1 MAKIEIVGVI
11 GQDYFY
17 SDFLT
22 DYANAKQ
29 QGLIE
34 LHIDSLG
41 GSVVEGFAIADF
53 IKQHSADFLSVT
65 NSGNIASIATTIF
78 FALPF
83 EKRTYDINKG
93 FFVIHNPFVP
103 NETIEDTTAQGLSDA
118 SEKLKEIEDKMVMDI
133 VKATG
138 ADKEAVKAL
147 MLVDKPLTIEQ
158 IKAFNI
164 ANVEE
169 LRVVAFFNQDNNNN
183 KMNKMN
189 VLSLQMS
196 LSDKQKQIYELIRP
210 LENNL
215 EGKWV
220 YLEDVYDDHFI
231 YSFGGEFFKQQYQL
245 NEEAKIS
252 LIGTPIKVLPYWYT
266 LEEKNKIEENVNSLL
281 KNKKQMKNEEKTV
294 LDKILAIFKK
304 ENAVALYV
312 TDAEGNQINFP
323 DVEEGT
329 ELKVGDK
336 ADGNV
341 TGDVLLADGRTL
353 VMADGVITEIKEKEE
368 EEVEVEETPNV
379 ELEALR
385 AENKELKKQL
395 QSKVAALKNIES
407 KVIALKADQVP
418 YNGEVNKTRR
428 LNEYLK

>member
-1 MAKIEIVGVI
+1 MAKIEITGVI
-11 GQDYFY
+11 GEDYFY

-34 LHIDSLG
+34 LQINSLG
-41 GSVVEGFAIADF
+41 GSVVEGFAISDF
-53 IKQHSADFLSVT
+53 IKQHSTDFLSVT

-103 NETIEDTTAQGLSDA
+103 NEAIENTTAQGLADA
-118 SEKLKEIEDKMVMDI
+118 SEKLQEIEDKILMDI

-147 MLVDKPLTIEQ
+147 MIVDKPLTIEQ

-169 LRVVAFFNQDNNNN
+169 LKVVAFFNQNNNN
-183 KMNKMN
+183 EMNK
-189 VLSLQMS
+189 
-196 LSDKQKQIYELIRP
+196 
-210 LENNL
+210 
-215 EGKWV
+215 
-220 YLEDVYDDHFI
+220 
-231 YSFGGEFFKQQYQL
+231 
-245 NEEAKIS
+245 NE
-252 LIGTPIKVLPYWYT
+252 V
-266 LEEKNKIEENVNSLL
+266 EEIVSKANESLL
-281 KNKKQMKNEEKTV
+281 
-294 LDKILAIFKK
+294 DKFKAIFVKK
-304 ENAVALYV
+304 IVALYV

-353 VMADGVITEIKEKEE
+353 VMVDGVITEIKEK
-368 EEVEVEETPNV
+368 VEVEETPNE
-379 ELEALR
+379 ELEALK
-385 AENKELKKQL
+385 AENADLKKQL
-395 QSKVAALKNIES
+395 QAKVLALKNIES
-407 KVIALKADQVP
+407 KVIALKADQAP
-418 YNGEVNKTRR
+418 SNEEVTKTRK

>member
-1 MAKIEIVGVI
+1 MAKIDIVGVI

-34 LHIDSLG
+34 LHINSLG

-103 NETIEDTTAQGLSDA
+103 NEAIENTTAQGLSEA
-118 SEKLKEIEDKMVMDI
+118 SEKLKEIEDKIVNDI

-147 MLVDKPLTIEQ
+147 MIVDKPLTIEQ

-169 LRVVAFFNQDNNNN
+169 LRVVAFFNPDNNN
-183 KMNKMN
+183 KMNKKEVEEIVSKAN
-189 VLSLQMS
+189 ESL
-196 LSDKQKQIYELIRP
+196 
-210 LENNL
+210 
-215 EGKWV
+215 
-220 YLEDVYDDHFI
+220 
-231 YSFGGEFFKQQYQL
+231 
-245 NEEAKIS
+245 
-252 LIGTPIKVLPYWYT
+252 
-266 LEEKNKIEENVNSLL
+266 
-281 KNKKQMKNEEKTV
+281 
-294 LDKILAIFKK
+294 LDKIKAVFTKK
-304 ENAVALYV
+304 IVALYV

-336 ADGNV
+336 TDGNV

-368 EEVEVEETPNV
+368 EETPNV

-385 AENKELKKQL
+385 AENEELKKQL
-395 QSKVAALKNIES
+395 QSKVMALKNIES
-407 KVIALKADQVP
+407 KVIALKADQAP
-418 YNGEVNKTRR
+418 SNEEGNKTRK
-428 LNEYLK
+428 LTEYLK

>member
-1 MAKIEIVGVI
+1 MHKGNYFLFNTAHFECYFVRKIFMAKIEIIGVI
-11 GQDYFY
+11 GQNYFY

-34 LHIDSLG
+34 LQINSLG

-53 IKQHSADFLSVT
+53 IKLHSADFLSVT
-65 NSGNIASIATTIF
+65 NIGNIASIATTIF

-103 NETIEDTTAQGLSDA
+103 NEAIENTTAQGLSDA
-118 SEKLKEIEDKMVMDI
+118 SEKLREIEDKIVIDI

-147 MLVDKPLTIEQ
+147 MIVDKPLTIEQ

-169 LRVVAFFNQDNNNN
+169 LRVVAFFNPDNNNKN
-183 KMNKMN
+183 EMNKN
-189 VLSLQMS
+189 EVEEIVSKANESL
-196 LSDKQKQIYELIRP
+196 
-210 LENNL
+210 
-215 EGKWV
+215 
-220 YLEDVYDDHFI
+220 
-231 YSFGGEFFKQQYQL
+231 
-245 NEEAKIS
+245 
-252 LIGTPIKVLPYWYT
+252 
-266 LEEKNKIEENVNSLL
+266 
-281 KNKKQMKNEEKTV
+281 
-294 LDKILAIFKK
+294 LDKIKAVFTKK
-304 ENAVALYV
+304 IMALSV
-312 TDAEGNQINFP
+312 TDAEGNQVNFP

-336 ADGNV
+336 AEGNV
-341 TGDVLLADGRTL
+341 NGDVLLADGRTL
-353 VMADGVITEIKEKEE
+353 VMVDGVIAEIKEKVVEE
-368 EEVEVEETPNV
+368 EEAPNQ
-379 ELEALR
+379 ELEEAKAKIADL
-385 AENKELKKQL
+385 EKQL
-395 QSKVAALKNIES
+395 QAKVVALKNIES
-407 KVIALKADQVP
+407 KVVALKADP
-418 YNGEVNKTRR
+418 APSNEEGTKTRK

>member
-1 MAKIEIVGVI
+1 MAKIEIIGVI

-34 LHIDSLG
+34 LQINSLG

-53 IKQHSADFLSVT
+53 IKQHSTDFISVT

-93 FFVIHNPFVP
+93 FFVIHSPFVP
-103 NETIEDTTAQGLSDA
+103 NEAIENTTAQGLADA
-118 SEKLKEIEDKMVMDI
+118 SEKLQEIEDKILADI

-147 MLVDKPLTIEQ
+147 MVVDKPLTIEQ

-169 LRVVAFFNQDNNNN
+169 LKVVAFFNQNNINE
-183 KMNKMN
+183 MNKN
-189 VLSLQMS
+189 EVEEIVSKANESL
-196 LSDKQKQIYELIRP
+196 
-210 LENNL
+210 
-215 EGKWV
+215 
-220 YLEDVYDDHFI
+220 
-231 YSFGGEFFKQQYQL
+231 
-245 NEEAKIS
+245 
-252 LIGTPIKVLPYWYT
+252 
-266 LEEKNKIEENVNSLL
+266 
-281 KNKKQMKNEEKTV
+281 
-294 LDKILAIFKK
+294 LDKIKAVFVKK
-304 ENAVALYV
+304 VVALSV
-312 TDAEGNQINFP
+312 TDAEGNLVNFP

-336 ADGNV
+336 AEGNV

-353 VMADGVITEIKEKEE
+353 VMADGVITEIKEK
-368 EEVEVEETPNV
+368 VEVEETPNE
-379 ELEALR
+379 ELEALK
-385 AENKELKKQL
+385 AENADLKKQL
-395 QSKVAALKNIES
+395 QAKVMALKSIES
-407 KVIALKADQVP
+407 KVVALKADTAPSNVE
-418 YNGEVNKTRR
+418 GNKTRK

>member
-1 MAKIEIVGVI
+1 MAKIEIIGVI

-34 LHIDSLG
+34 LQINSLG

-53 IKQHSADFLSVT
+53 IKLHSADFLSVT

-103 NETIEDTTAQGLSDA
+103 NEAIENTTAQGLSDA
-118 SEKLKEIEDKMVMDI
+118 SEKLKEIEDRMVNDV

-147 MLVDKPLTIEQ
+147 MIVDKPLTIEQ

-169 LRVVAFFNQDNNNN
+169 LRVVAFFNPDNNNKN
-183 KMNKMN
+183 EMNKN
-189 VLSLQMS
+189 EVEEIVT
-196 LSDKQKQIYELIRP
+196 KA
-210 LENNL
+210 NN
-215 EGKWV
+215 
-220 YLEDVYDDHFI
+220 
-231 YSFGGEFFKQQYQL
+231 S
-245 NEEAKIS
+245 
-252 LIGTPIKVLPYWYT
+252 
-266 LEEKNKIEENVNSLL
+266 
-281 KNKKQMKNEEKTV
+281 M
-294 LDKILAIFKK
+294 LDTIIALFKK
-304 ENAVALYV
+304 KVVALYV
-312 TDAEGNQINFP
+312 TDAEGNQMNFP

-336 ADGNV
+336 AEKNV

-353 VMADGVITEIKEKEE
+353 VMVDGVIAEIKEKEE
-368 EEVEVEETPNV
+368 VIEEEPNV
-379 ELEALR
+379 ELEALK
-385 AENKELKKQL
+385 AENQELKKQL
-395 QSKVAALKNIES
+395 QAKIVALKNIES
-407 KVIALKADQVP
+407 KVVALKADP
-418 YNGEVNKTRR
+418 APSNEEGTKTRKIT
-428 LNEYLK
+428 EYLK

>member
-1 MAKIEIVGVI
+1 MAKIEITGII
-11 GQDYFY
+11 GQNYFY

-34 LHIDSLG
+34 LHINSLG
-41 GSVVEGFAIADF
+41 GSVIEGFAIADF
-53 IKQHSADFLSVT
+53 IKQHSSDFLSVT

-93 FFVIHNPFVP
+93 YFVIHNPFVP
-103 NETIEDTTAQGLSDA
+103 NEAIENTTAQGLADA
-118 SEKLKEIEDKMVMDI
+118 SEKLKEIEDKMLVDI

-147 MLVDKPLTIEQ
+147 MIVDKPLTIEQ

-169 LRVVAFFNQDNNNN
+169 LKVVAFFNQNNINE
-183 KMNKMN
+183 MNKN
-189 VLSLQMS
+189 EVEEIVT
-196 LSDKQKQIYELIRP
+196 KA
-210 LENNL
+210 NN
-215 EGKWV
+215 
-220 YLEDVYDDHFI
+220 
-231 YSFGGEFFKQQYQL
+231 S
-245 NEEAKIS
+245 
-252 LIGTPIKVLPYWYT
+252 
-266 LEEKNKIEENVNSLL
+266 
-281 KNKKQMKNEEKTV
+281 M
-294 LDKILAIFKK
+294 LDTIIALFKK
-304 ENAVALYV
+304 KIVALYV

-336 ADGNV
+336 AEGNV

-353 VMADGVITEIKEKEE
+353 VMVDGVIAEIKEKEE
-368 EEVEVEETPNV
+368 VVDTTNEV
-379 ELEALR
+379 LEALK
-385 AENKELKKQL
+385 AENAELKKQL
-395 QSKVAALKNIES
+395 QAKVVALKSIES
-407 KVIALKADQVP
+407 KVVALKADTAP
-418 YNGEVNKTRR
+418 SNEEGIKTRK

>member
-1 MAKIEIVGVI
+1 MAKIEIIGVI
-11 GQDYFY
+11 GKNYFY

-34 LHIDSLG
+34 LQINSLG

-103 NETIEDTTAQGLSDA
+103 NEAIENTTAQGLSDA
-118 SEKLKEIEDKMVMDI
+118 SEKLKEIEDKIVIDI

-147 MLVDKPLTIEQ
+147 MIVDKPLTIEQ

-164 ANVEE
+164 ANVED
-169 LRVVAFFNQDNNNN
+169 LRVVAFFNTDNNNN
-183 KMNKMN
+183 EMNKN
-189 VLSLQMS
+189 EVEEIVT
-196 LSDKQKQIYELIRP
+196 KA
-210 LENNL
+210 NN
-215 EGKWV
+215 
-220 YLEDVYDDHFI
+220 
-231 YSFGGEFFKQQYQL
+231 S
-245 NEEAKIS
+245 
-252 LIGTPIKVLPYWYT
+252 
-266 LEEKNKIEENVNSLL
+266 
-281 KNKKQMKNEEKTV
+281 M
-294 LDKILAIFKK
+294 LDTIIALFKK
-304 ENAVALYV
+304 KVVALYV
-312 TDAEGNQINFP
+312 TDAEGNQVNFP
-323 DVEEGT
+323 DVEEGA

-336 ADGNV
+336 AEKNV

-353 VMADGVITEIKEKEE
+353 VMVDGAITEIKEKVVEE
-368 EEVEVEETPNV
+368 EEEAPNV
-379 ELEALR
+379 ELEALK
-385 AENKELKKQL
+385 AENQELKKQL
-395 QSKVAALKNIES
+395 QAKVVALKNIEC
-407 KVIALKADQVP
+407 KVVALKADP
-418 YNGEVNKTRR
+418 APTGEEGTKTRK

>member
-1 MAKIEIVGVI
+1 MAKIEITGVI
-11 GQDYFY
+11 GEDYFY

-34 LHIDSLG
+34 LQINSLG
-41 GSVVEGFAIADF
+41 GSVVEGFAISDF
-53 IKQHSADFLSVT
+53 IKQHSTDFLSVT

-103 NETIEDTTAQGLSDA
+103 NEAIENTTAQGLADA
-118 SEKLKEIEDKMVMDI
+118 SEKLQEIEDKILMDI

-147 MLVDKPLTIEQ
+147 MIVDKPLTIEQ

-169 LRVVAFFNQDNNNN
+169 LKVVAFFNQNNNN
-183 KMNKMN
+183 EMNK
-189 VLSLQMS
+189 
-196 LSDKQKQIYELIRP
+196 
-210 LENNL
+210 
-215 EGKWV
+215 
-220 YLEDVYDDHFI
+220 
-231 YSFGGEFFKQQYQL
+231 
-245 NEEAKIS
+245 NE
-252 LIGTPIKVLPYWYT
+252 V
-266 LEEKNKIEENVNSLL
+266 EEIVSKANESLL
-281 KNKKQMKNEEKTV
+281 
-294 LDKILAIFKK
+294 DKFKAIFVKK
-304 ENAVALYV
+304 IVALYV

-353 VMADGVITEIKEKEE
+353 VMVDGVITEIKEK
-368 EEVEVEETPNV
+368 VEVEETPNE
-379 ELEALR
+379 ELEALK
-385 AENKELKKQL
+385 AENADLKKQL
-395 QSKVAALKNIES
+395 QAKVVALKNIES
-407 KVIALKADQVP
+407 KVIALKADP
-418 YNGEVNKTRR
+418 APSNEEGTKTRK

>member
-34 LHIDSLG
+34 LHINSLG

-103 NETIEDTTAQGLSDA
+103 NESIENTTAQGLSDA
-118 SEKLKEIEDKMVMDI
+118 SEELKEIEDKMVMDI

-147 MLVDKPLTIEQ
+147 MIVDKPLTIEQ

-164 ANVEE
+164 AKVEE
-169 LRVVAFFNQDNNNN
+169 LRVVAFFNPDNNNNN

-189 VLSLQMS
+189 VLSLQIS
-196 LSDKQKQIYELIRP
+196 LNDKESQIYELIRP

-220 YLEDVYDDHFI
+220 YLEDVYDDYFI
-231 YSFGGEFFKQQYQL
+231 YALGGEFFKQQYQL

-266 LEEKNKIEENVNSLL
+266 LEEKNKIEANVNSLL

-336 ADGNV
+336 TDGNV

-353 VMADGVITEIKEKEE
+353 VMVDGVITEIKEKEE
-368 EEVEVEETPNV
+368 EENPNE

-395 QSKVAALKNIES
+395 QSKVMALKNIES
-407 KVIALKADQVP
+407 KVIALKADP
-418 YNGEVNKTRR
+418 APSNGEVNKTRR
-428 LNEYLK
+428 LSEYLK

>member
-1 MAKIEIVGVI
+1 MAKIEIIGVI
-11 GQDYFY
+11 GQNYFY

-34 LHIDSLG
+34 LQINSLG

-53 IKQHSADFLSVT
+53 IKLHSTDFLSVA

-103 NETIEDTTAQGLSDA
+103 NEAIENTTAQGLSDA
-118 SEKLKEIEDKMVMDI
+118 SEKLKEIEDKIVVDI

-147 MLVDKPLTIEQ
+147 MIVDKPLTIEQ

-164 ANVEE
+164 ANVED

-183 KMNKMN
+183 EMNKN
-189 VLSLQMS
+189 EVEEIVSKANASL
-196 LSDKQKQIYELIRP
+196 
-210 LENNL
+210 
-215 EGKWV
+215 
-220 YLEDVYDDHFI
+220 
-231 YSFGGEFFKQQYQL
+231 
-245 NEEAKIS
+245 
-252 LIGTPIKVLPYWYT
+252 
-266 LEEKNKIEENVNSLL
+266 
-281 KNKKQMKNEEKTV
+281 
-294 LDKILAIFKK
+294 LDKIKAVFTKK
-304 ENAVALYV
+304 VVALYV
-312 TDAEGNQINFP
+312 TDAEGNQVNFP

-336 ADGNV
+336 AEGNV
-341 TGDVLLADGRTL
+341 NGDVLLADGRTL
-353 VMADGVITEIKEKEE
+353 VMVDGVIAEIKEKVVEE
-368 EEVEVEETPNV
+368 EEAPNV
-379 ELEALR
+379 ELEALK
-385 AENKELKKQL
+385 AENQELKKQL
-395 QSKVAALKNIES
+395 QAKVVALKNIES
-407 KVIALKADQVP
+407 KVVALKADTAP
-418 YNGEVNKTRR
+418 SNKEVTQTRK
-428 LNEYLK
+428 LTEYLK

>member
-93 FFVIHNPFVP
+93 FFVIHNPFLP
-103 NETIEDTTAQGLSDA
+103 NEAIENTTAQGLLDA
-118 SEKLKEIEDKMVMDI
+118 SEKVKEYEDKILESI

-138 ADKEAVKAL
+138 ADKEAVKTL
-147 MLVDKPLTIEQ
+147 MIVDKPLTIEQ

-169 LRVVAFFNQDNNNN
+169 LRVVAFFNQDNNNE
-183 KMNKMN
+183 MNKKEVEEIVSKAN
-189 VLSLQMS
+189 ESL
-196 LSDKQKQIYELIRP
+196 
-210 LENNL
+210 
-215 EGKWV
+215 
-220 YLEDVYDDHFI
+220 
-231 YSFGGEFFKQQYQL
+231 
-245 NEEAKIS
+245 
-252 LIGTPIKVLPYWYT
+252 
-266 LEEKNKIEENVNSLL
+266 
-281 KNKKQMKNEEKTV
+281 
-294 LDKILAIFKK
+294 LDKIKAVFTKK
-304 ENAVALYV
+304 IVALYV

-353 VMADGVITEIKEKEE
+353 VMVDGVITEIKEKEE
-368 EEVEVEETPNV
+368 EVVVEVDTTPYI

-385 AENKELKKQL
+385 AENIELKKQL
-395 QSKVAALKNIES
+395 QSKVVALKNIES
-407 KVIALKADQVP
+407 KVIALKADQVSS
-418 YNGEVNKTRR
+418 NGEVNRTRK

>member
-1 MAKIEIVGVI
+1 MAKIEIIGVI
-11 GQDYFY
+11 GQNYFY

-34 LHIDSLG
+34 LHINSLG

-53 IKQHSADFLSVT
+53 IKLHSADFLSVT

-103 NETIEDTTAQGLSDA
+103 NEAIENTTAQGLSDA
-118 SEKLKEIEDKMVMDI
+118 SEKLKEIEDRMVNDV

-147 MLVDKPLTIEQ
+147 MIVDKPLTIEQ

-169 LRVVAFFNQDNNNN
+169 LRVVAFFNPDNNKNE
-183 KMNKMN
+183 MNKN
-189 VLSLQMS
+189 EVEEIVSKANESL
-196 LSDKQKQIYELIRP
+196 
-210 LENNL
+210 
-215 EGKWV
+215 
-220 YLEDVYDDHFI
+220 
-231 YSFGGEFFKQQYQL
+231 
-245 NEEAKIS
+245 
-252 LIGTPIKVLPYWYT
+252 
-266 LEEKNKIEENVNSLL
+266 
-281 KNKKQMKNEEKTV
+281 
-294 LDKILAIFKK
+294 LDKIKAVFTKK
-304 ENAVALYV
+304 IMALSV
-312 TDAEGNQINFP
+312 TDAEGNQVNFP

-353 VMADGVITEIKEKEE
+353 VMVDGVIAEIKEKEE
-368 EEVEVEETPNV
+368 AIEEEPNV
-379 ELEALR
+379 ELEALK
-385 AENKELKKQL
+385 AENQELKKQL
-395 QSKVAALKNIES
+395 QAKVVALKNIES
-407 KVIALKADQVP
+407 KVVALKADTAP
-418 YNGEVNKTRR
+418 SNEEGTKTRK

>member
-1 MAKIEIVGVI
+1 MAKIEITGVI
-11 GQDYFY
+11 GKNYFY

-34 LHIDSLG
+34 LHINSLG

-53 IKQHSADFLSVT
+53 IKKHSSDFLSVT

-103 NETIEDTTAQGLSDA
+103 NKDLENTTAQGLAVA
-118 SEKLKEIEDKMVMDI
+118 SEKLKEIEDKMIFDI

-138 ADKEAVKAL
+138 ADKEDVKAL
-147 MLVDKPLTIEQ
+147 MIVDKPLTIEQ

-169 LRVVAFFNQDNNNN
+169 LRVVAFFNPINN
-183 KMNKMN
+183 KNEMNRNEVEEIVTKA
-189 VLSLQMS
+189 
-196 LSDKQKQIYELIRP
+196 
-210 LENNL
+210 NN
-215 EGKWV
+215 
-220 YLEDVYDDHFI
+220 
-231 YSFGGEFFKQQYQL
+231 S
-245 NEEAKIS
+245 
-252 LIGTPIKVLPYWYT
+252 
-266 LEEKNKIEENVNSLL
+266 
-281 KNKKQMKNEEKTV
+281 M
-294 LDKILAIFKK
+294 LDTIIALFKK
-304 ENAVALYV
+304 KVVALYV
-312 TDAEGNQINFP
+312 TDAEGNQVNFP

-336 ADGNV
+336 ADNNV

-353 VMADGVITEIKEKEE
+353 VMVDGVIAEIKEK
-368 EEVEVEETPNV
+368 VVVEEPNQ
-379 ELEALR
+379 ELEEAKAKIADL
-385 AENKELKKQL
+385 EKQL
-395 QSKVAALKNIES
+395 QAKVLALKNIES
-407 KVIALKADQVP
+407 KVIALKADP
-418 YNGEVNKTRR
+418 APSGEEGIKTRKI
-428 LNEYLK
+428 NEYLK

>member
-1 MAKIEIVGVI
+1 MAKIEIIGVI
-11 GQDYFY
+11 GENYFY

-34 LHIDSLG
+34 LHINSLG

-53 IKQHSADFLSVT
+53 IKQHSSDFLSVT

-103 NETIEDTTAQGLSDA
+103 NEAIENTTAKGLSDA
-118 SEKLKEIEDKMVMDI
+118 SEKLKEIEDKMVDD
-133 VKATG
+133 VVEATG
-138 ADKEAVKAL
+138 SDKEAVKAL
-147 MLVDKPLTIEQ
+147 MIVDKPLTIEQ

-169 LRVVAFFNQDNNNN
+169 LRVVAFFNPNNN
-183 KMNKMN
+183 KNEMNK
-189 VLSLQMS
+189 
-196 LSDKQKQIYELIRP
+196 
-210 LENNL
+210 
-215 EGKWV
+215 
-220 YLEDVYDDHFI
+220 
-231 YSFGGEFFKQQYQL
+231 
-245 NEEAKIS
+245 NE
-252 LIGTPIKVLPYWYT
+252 V
-266 LEEKNKIEENVNSLL
+266 EEIVTKANNSLL
-281 KNKKQMKNEEKTV
+281 DTIIA
-294 LDKILAIFKK
+294 LFKK
-304 ENAVALYV
+304 KVVALYV
-312 TDAEGNQINFP
+312 TDAEGNQVNFP

-336 ADGNV
+336 AEGNV

-353 VMADGVITEIKEKEE
+353 VMVDGVIAEIKEKAIEE
-368 EEVEVEETPNV
+368 EPNQ
-379 ELEALR
+379 ELEEAKAKIADL
-385 AENKELKKQL
+385 EKQL
-395 QSKVAALKNIES
+395 QAKVLALKNIES
-407 KVIALKADQVP
+407 KVVALKADTAP
-418 YNGEVNKTRR
+418 SGEEMAKTRK

>member
-1 MAKIEIVGVI
+1 MAKIDIIGVI

-53 IKQHSADFLSVT
+53 IKQHSSDFLCVT

-103 NETIEDTTAQGLSDA
+103 NEAIENTTAQGLSEA
-118 SEKLKEIEDKMVMDI
+118 SEKLKEIEDKIVNDI

-147 MLVDKPLTIEQ
+147 MFVDKPLTIEQ

-169 LRVVAFFNQDNNNN
+169 LRVVAFFNQDNNKNE
-183 KMNKMN
+183 MNKN
-189 VLSLQMS
+189 EVEEIVSKANESL
-196 LSDKQKQIYELIRP
+196 
-210 LENNL
+210 
-215 EGKWV
+215 
-220 YLEDVYDDHFI
+220 
-231 YSFGGEFFKQQYQL
+231 
-245 NEEAKIS
+245 
-252 LIGTPIKVLPYWYT
+252 
-266 LEEKNKIEENVNSLL
+266 
-281 KNKKQMKNEEKTV
+281 
-294 LDKILAIFKK
+294 LDKIKAVFTKRI
-304 ENAVALYV
+304 VALYV

-336 ADGNV
+336 TDGNV

-353 VMADGVITEIKEKEE
+353 VMADGVITEIKEKEV
-368 EEVEVEETPNV
+368 EEVEVEGTPNV

-395 QSKVAALKNIES
+395 QSKVVALKSIES
-407 KVIALKADQVP
+407 KVIALKADP
-418 YNGEVNKTRR
+418 APSNEEGNRTRK

>member
-1 MAKIEIVGVI
+1 MAKIEITGVI
-11 GQDYFY
+11 GENYFY

-34 LHIDSLG
+34 LEINSLG

-53 IKQHSADFLSVT
+53 IKQHSSDFISVT

-83 EKRTYDINKG
+83 EKRNYDINKG

-103 NETIEDTTAQGLSDA
+103 NEAIENTTAQGLADA
-118 SEKLKEIEDKMVMDI
+118 SEKLQEIEDRILVDI

-147 MLVDKPLTIEQ
+147 MIVDKPLTIEQ

-169 LRVVAFFNQDNNNN
+169 LRVVAFFNQNNINE
-183 KMNKMN
+183 MNKN
-189 VLSLQMS
+189 EVEEIVSKANESL
-196 LSDKQKQIYELIRP
+196 
-210 LENNL
+210 
-215 EGKWV
+215 
-220 YLEDVYDDHFI
+220 
-231 YSFGGEFFKQQYQL
+231 
-245 NEEAKIS
+245 
-252 LIGTPIKVLPYWYT
+252 
-266 LEEKNKIEENVNSLL
+266 
-281 KNKKQMKNEEKTV
+281 
-294 LDKILAIFKK
+294 LDKIKAVFVKK
-304 ENAVALYV
+304 IVALYV

-336 ADGNV
+336 AEGNV

-353 VMADGVITEIKEKEE
+353 VMADGVIAEIKEKE

-385 AENKELKKQL
+385 AENAELKKQL
-395 QSKVAALKNIES
+395 QAKVMALKNIES
-407 KVIALKADQVP
+407 KVVALKADTAP
-418 YNGEVNKTRR
+418 SNEEGTKTRK

>member
-1 MAKIEIVGVI
+1 MAKIEIIGVI

-34 LHIDSLG
+34 LQINSLG

-53 IKQHSADFLSVT
+53 IKQHSSDFLSVT

-93 FFVIHNPFVP
+93 YFVIHNPFVP
-103 NETIEDTTAQGLSDA
+103 NEAIENTTAQGLADA
-118 SEKLKEIEDKMVMDI
+118 SEKLKEIEDKILMDI

-147 MLVDKPLTIEQ
+147 MIVDKPLTIEQ

-169 LRVVAFFNQDNNNN
+169 LKVVAFFNQNNINE
-183 KMNKMN
+183 MNKN
-189 VLSLQMS
+189 EVEEIVT
-196 LSDKQKQIYELIRP
+196 KA
-210 LENNL
+210 NN
-215 EGKWV
+215 
-220 YLEDVYDDHFI
+220 
-231 YSFGGEFFKQQYQL
+231 S
-245 NEEAKIS
+245 
-252 LIGTPIKVLPYWYT
+252 
-266 LEEKNKIEENVNSLL
+266 
-281 KNKKQMKNEEKTV
+281 M
-294 LDKILAIFKK
+294 LDTIIALFKK
-304 ENAVALYV
+304 KIVALYV

-323 DVEEGT
+323 EVEEGT

-336 ADGNV
+336 AEGNV

-353 VMADGVITEIKEKEE
+353 VMVDGAIAEIKEKEE
-368 EEVEVEETPNV
+368 EVQPSK
-379 ELEALR
+379 ELEEAKAKI
-385 AENKELKKQL
+385 AELEQQL
-395 QSKVAALKNIES
+395 QAKVLALKNIES
-407 KVIALKADQVP
+407 KVVALKADTAP
-418 YNGEVNKTRR
+418 SNEEGTKTRK

>member
-1 MAKIEIVGVI
+1 MAKIDIVGVI
-11 GQDYFY
+11 GQNYFY

-34 LHIDSLG
+34 LHINSLG

-53 IKQHSADFLSVT
+53 IKQHSADFISVT
-65 NSGNIASIATTIF
+65 NSGNVASIATTIF

-103 NETIEDTTAQGLSDA
+103 NEAIENTTAQGLSDA
-118 SEKLKEIEDKMVMDI
+118 SEKLKEIEEKMVMDI

-147 MLVDKPLTIEQ
+147 MIVDKPLTIEQ

-169 LRVVAFFNQDNNNN
+169 LRVVAFFNQNNNN
-183 KMNKMN
+183 EMNKN
-189 VLSLQMS
+189 EVEEIVT
-196 LSDKQKQIYELIRP
+196 KA
-210 LENNL
+210 NN
-215 EGKWV
+215 
-220 YLEDVYDDHFI
+220 
-231 YSFGGEFFKQQYQL
+231 S
-245 NEEAKIS
+245 
-252 LIGTPIKVLPYWYT
+252 
-266 LEEKNKIEENVNSLL
+266 
-281 KNKKQMKNEEKTV
+281 M
-294 LDKILAIFKK
+294 LDTIIALFKK
-304 ENAVALYV
+304 KIVALSV
-312 TDAEGNQINFP
+312 TDAEGNLVNFP

-353 VMADGVITEIKEKEE
+353 VMVDGVITEIKEKEE
-368 EEVEVEETPNV
+368 EVEVVEETPNE
-379 ELEALR
+379 ELEALK
-385 AENKELKKQL
+385 AENADLKKQL
-395 QSKVAALKNIES
+395 QAKVIALKNIES
-407 KVIALKADQVP
+407 KVIALKADQAP
-418 YNGEVNKTRR
+418 SNEEGTKTRK

>member
-1 MAKIEIVGVI
+1 MAKIEIIGVI
-11 GQDYFY
+11 GKNYFY

-34 LHIDSLG
+34 LQINSLG
-41 GSVVEGFAIADF
+41 GSVVDGFAIADF
-53 IKQHSADFLSVT
+53 IKLHSADFLSVT
-65 NSGNIASIATTIF
+65 NIGNIASIATTIF

-103 NETIEDTTAQGLSDA
+103 NEAIENTTAQGLSDA
-118 SEKLKEIEDKMVMDI
+118 SEKLREIEDKIVIDI

-147 MLVDKPLTIEQ
+147 MIVDKPLTIEQ

-169 LRVVAFFNQDNNNN
+169 LRVVAFFNQDNNKNE
-183 KMNKMN
+183 MNKN
-189 VLSLQMS
+189 EVEEIVSKANESL
-196 LSDKQKQIYELIRP
+196 
-210 LENNL
+210 
-215 EGKWV
+215 
-220 YLEDVYDDHFI
+220 
-231 YSFGGEFFKQQYQL
+231 
-245 NEEAKIS
+245 
-252 LIGTPIKVLPYWYT
+252 
-266 LEEKNKIEENVNSLL
+266 
-281 KNKKQMKNEEKTV
+281 
-294 LDKILAIFKK
+294 LDKIKAVFTKK
-304 ENAVALYV
+304 IMALSV
-312 TDAEGNQINFP
+312 TDAEGNQVNFP

-341 TGDVLLADGRTL
+341 NGDVLLADGRTL
-353 VMADGVITEIKEKEE
+353 VMVDGVIAKIKEKVVEE
-368 EEVEVEETPNV
+368 EEEAPNV
-379 ELEALR
+379 ELEALK
-385 AENKELKKQL
+385 AENQELKKQL
-395 QSKVAALKNIES
+395 QAKVLALKNIES
-407 KVIALKADQVP
+407 KVVALKADP
-418 YNGEVNKTRR
+418 APSNEEGTKTRK